1 MQGCLW
7 EEVTETFVRDGLGWV
22 EIALPH
28 KAWLNTSSTPLQCDH
43 LSLYAFS
50 DLKSKLYPIIL
61 VSSKQRTLDWTSG
74 CRLVCSETGEIKF
87 RTEPYQK
94 QDTCWNKLHEQNLPS
109 CFFPHYVFCWCL
121 RKLSLTKIICIALA
135 RRFLCLKSS
144 SLFFIFSLKS
154 SFFPPSPLPIK
165 NKVKRMHAW
174 VKQGLNCWLCFRN
187 TSSSPHFSILRTGLI
202 FHVKSKTLTP
212 HFFLHYSRL
221 SYEIP
226 KLKRQPYSS
235 SSSCAMTRNIFPWPG
250 YLFHFCN
257 ILKNQTL
264 IMPLSL

>member
-1 MQGCLW
+1 MSIDLQSLTYKLFSKLHAW
-7 EEVTETFVRDGLGWV
+7 IHIDTFTHLHTFARLPLRGGYRNICQRWLGWV

-144 SLFFIFSLKS
+144 SLFFLFFPWKAL
-154 SFFPPSPLPIK
+154 FFPPSPLPIK

-187 TSSSPHFSILRTGLI
+187 TSSSPHFSILRTGLV
-202 FHVKSKTLTP
+202 FHVKA
-212 HFFLHYSRL
+212 RL
-221 SYEIP
+221 
-226 KLKRQPYSS
+226 
-235 SSSCAMTRNIFPWPG
+235 
-250 YLFHFCN
+250 
-257 ILKNQTL
+257 
-264 IMPLSL
+264 